1 MKIKAGDVFT
11 TREGGSV
18 TVIGYRGC
26 RTVLIKHNDSHGHES
41 STAVSSLRTGSIKN
55 PYHPSVFGVGFI
67 GVGEHPVSVAG
78 KPTKS
83 YQAWRTM
90 LRLSYD
96 PVIQTRLPSYIG
108 CTVHPDWHNYQ
119 NFAEWYERQYRA
131 EGWELGKGLIIEGN
145 KLYSADTCV
154 FVPQAL
160 NSLLNDSGDSRGD
173 LPQGVSRYRNRYQA
187 QLTVDGKAHYL
198 GYYSTPEEAFQA
210 YKLAKEAN
218 VKRMAEQYMY
228 LIDPRVYSTLIN
240 YTVKP

>member
-11 TREGGSV
+11 TNDGGSV
-18 TVIGYRGC
+18 TVIEYRGYRN
-26 RTVLIKHNDSHGHES
+26 VLIKHNDTHGHEAYVPVGRLS
-41 STAVSSLRTGSIKN
+41 TGSIKN
-55 PYHPSVFGVGFI
+55 PYHPSVCGVGFI
-67 GVGEHPVSVAG
+67 GVGKHPVSVVG
-78 KPTKS
+78 KLTKTYRAWADMINRS
-83 YQAWRTM
+83 YN
-90 LRLSYD
+90 
-96 PVIQTRLPSYIG
+96 PVVRARLPSYAE

-160 NSLLNDSGDSRGD
+160 NSLFNDGNKSRGD
-173 LPQGVSRYRNRYQA
+173 LPQGVSRYRNRYRA
-187 QLTVDGKAHYL
+187 LLNADGKLRYL